1 MAKCDF
7 GLIGLAVMGENLIL
21 NIESKGFSV
30 ACFNRTVAKVDK
42 FIAGRAQGKKIVGTH
57 SIEEFVAALER
68 PRRIMLLVKAGSPVD
83 AFIEKLIPHVERGD
97 LIIDGGNSFFG
108 DTIRR
113 NKMLAEKGI
122 LYIGTGVSGGEEGA
136 LKGPAIM
143 PGGQPEAYQLVEPI
157 FTKVAAQVGGDPC
170 CTYIGADG
178 AGHYV
183 KMVHNGIEYGDMQ
196 LISEAYYLMKYAL
209 GMTEAEMHEVFKS
222 WNEGDLDSYLIQITS
237 EILATVDEETGKPVV
252 ELILDRAGQKGTGKW
267 TSQSALDLGIAAPTI
282 AEAVFARCI
291 SAVKDERVAAEQV
304 LRGPKRSFKG
314 DRDKFVEAI
323 HAALYA
329 SKICSYAQGFAM
341 MAAAAEEY
349 GWDLRFGEI
358 AMIWRGGCI
367 IRAHFLERIQ
377 QAFKRKKDL
386 KNLLLDRYFRGI
398 VHKAQAKWRKVVVE
412 ATKLGIPVPAFG
424 SALNYYDSYRRGR
437 LSANMIQAQRDY
449 FGAHTYQRV
458 DREGTFHTN
467 WTGEGGDT
475 TASTYVV

>member
-1 MAKCDF
+1 MAQCDF
-7 GLIGLAVMGENLIL
+7 GLIGLAVMGENLVM

-30 ACFNRTVAKVDK
+30 AVFNRTVEKVDK
-42 FIAGRAQGKKIVGTH
+42 FVQGRAADKNIVGCR
-57 SIEEFVAALER
+57 SLQELVNALER
-68 PRRIMLLVKAGSPVD
+68 PRKVMILVKAGAPVD
-83 AFIEKLIPHVERGD
+83 AVIDDLAPLLEPGD
-97 LIIDGGNSFFG
+97 LIIDGGNSFFQ

-113 NKMLAEKGI
+113 HKKVAERDL

-143 PGGQPEAYQLVEPI
+143 PGGQKEAYKLVEPI
-157 FTKVAAQVGGDPC
+157 FTKVAAQVDGEPC
-170 CTYIGADG
+170 CTYIGNDG

-209 GMTEAEMHEVFKS
+209 GMTEAEMHQVFTE
-222 WNEGDLDSYLIQITS
+222 WNQGDLDSYLIQITS
-237 EILATVDEETGKPVV
+237 EILAKTDEETGQPVV
-252 ELILDRAGQKGTGKW
+252 ELILDKAGQKGTGKW

-291 SAVKDERVAAEQV
+291 SGAKDERVAASQV
-304 LRGPKRSFKG
+304 LRGPKRAFKG
-314 DRDKFVEAI
+314 DRDAFVQAI
-323 HAALYA
+323 HDALYA
-329 SKICSYAQGFAM
+329 SKICSYAQGFQM
-341 MAAAAEEY
+341 MAAAAQEY
-349 GWDLRFGEI
+349 HWDLNFGEI

-367 IRAHFLERIQ
+367 IRAHFLDRIK

-398 VHKAQAKWRKVVVE
+398 VHKAQAKWRKVVIE
-412 ATKLGIPVPAFG
+412 ATKLGIPVPAFS
-424 SALNYYDSYRRGR
+424 SALNYFDSYRRER
-437 LSANMIQAQRDY
+437 LPANMIQAQRDY

-458 DREGTFHTN
+458 DKEGTFHTN

-475 TASTYVV
+475 TASTYIV